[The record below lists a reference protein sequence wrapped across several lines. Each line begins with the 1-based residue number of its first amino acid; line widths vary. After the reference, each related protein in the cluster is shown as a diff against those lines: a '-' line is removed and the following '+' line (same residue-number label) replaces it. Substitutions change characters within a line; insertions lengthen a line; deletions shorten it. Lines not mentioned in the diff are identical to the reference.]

1 MLTEY
6 KESEMSEQ
14 SIRKI
19 LSHAYNKAGKI
30 LGREFSVYRPVVL
43 NDSLSDANFIYK
55 LSSAFT
61 LNKDFVNPQ
70 KESFKEYICYTN
82 SNKVEV
88 GDILSDVN
96 ETFVITWNRGIEDV
110 VAIRATDIVEIH
122 AAGWDTVNGLQQTR
136 VLKAK
141 NVPASV
147 TKASSVTDVSLGNV
161 QNPAQANAWEVR
173 IWSKTAEIL
182 QTDNIIFPDGTIL
195 HIDSMSTN
203 ELCQTLTCSEVKV

>member
-70 KESFKEYICYTN
+70 RESFKEYICFTN
-82 SNKVEV
+82 KNMVEV
-88 GDILSDVN
+88 GDILSDSD
-96 ETFVITWNRGIEDV
+96 ETFVITWNRGIEDT
-110 VAIRATDIVEIH
+110 VAIRATDIVEIY
-122 AAGWDTVNGLQQTR
+122 AAGWDTSAGLQQTR
-136 VLKAK
+136 ILKAK

-147 TKASSVTDVSLGNV
+147 TKQNSVLDSSVPRIANTN
-161 QNPAQANAWEVR
+161 QANAWEVR

-182 QTDNIIFPDGTIL
+182 QTDNIIFRDGTIL

-203 ELCQTLTCSEVKV
+203 ELCQTFTCSEVVA

>member
-70 KESFKEYICYTN
+70 RESFKDYLVYTN
-82 SNKVEV
+82 SDKVEV
-88 GDILSDVN
+88 GDIMADSEEV
-96 ETFVITWNRGIEDV
+96 FVITWRRGIEDV
-110 VAIRATDIVEIH
+110 VAIRATDIVEIYST
-122 AAGWDTVNGLQQTR
+122 GWDTANGLTQTR
-136 VLKAK
+136 ILKAK

-147 TKASSVTDVSLGNV
+147 TKANSVVDSSLARVANTN
-161 QNPAQANAWEVR
+161 QANAWEVR

-182 QTDNIIFPDGTIL
+182 QTDNIIFRDGTIL

-203 ELCQTLTCSEVKV
+203 ELCQTFTCSEVVA